1 MTAAGDGRRT
11 ASPASAGERSRSQI
25 HKPNL
30 DAVLPSQGASRFEL
44 DGAAGKSGEK
54 ENIVGNNGGG
64 DEFDDDFEL
73 MMGIDQT
80 HGGLLEDDEMGLLE
94 GPEGDMMPLGLDEV
108 GMVPADD
115 GSEGVGADTTAVG
128 DVRDVV
134 DAGAGRTGT
143 TAKSPRRA
151 SEATAV
157 ARTEASDHQMEE
169 SKSWAG
175 VGNVIPD
182 REELLPQRDA
192 LHATDQYVTVKA
204 VDGSERVY
212 APVRK
217 SSSIDSGT
225 LAAALRRSKGNL
237 LATKIDD
244 LLAAVEHDQ
253 FERVLQETKAEK
265 RRAKLEM
272 KREKEMAAAEEA
284 RVGEGS
290 EGPMSKRGE
299 CEAAGKQLWVEKYAP
314 VGFLD
319 LLSDELINREVVK
332 WVKGWDRCV
341 FGNKGGVN
349 RKADTSEPSTHSDDP
364 LGRPE
369 QKIILLAGPPGLGKT
384 TLAHIVAVHCG
395 YKPMEI
401 NASDERNGPALVSKI
416 VSAMEMTS
424 VTSDKRPNC
433 IIIDEIDGAS
443 GGGEGRSAIQAL
455 IKLAQAKIAGKREKD
470 AREVELVPGA
480 GGDANAKAQRATAQA
495 ARQTAKPL
503 TRPVICICNDLYA
516 PVLRP
521 LRDIAKVFVVKPPRS
536 EKLVDRLQT
545 ICRREK
551 LKADKSTLRGLIEKT
566 ECDIRSC
573 LNTMQFIAKKQRTM
587 KLSDIISVGAGQ
599 KDVSVGVFRI
609 WKDLLHLRQGP
620 SIIGKVAESD
630 SQRCLRRYNTLSDF
644 GDQDLVIG
652 GIYESLPSII
662 LFDMALAKTS
672 TVLEN
677 IQMVDC
683 IQRRVGRH
691 QEFSLLKYLPA
702 CTLRV
707 ASVLAGPEN
716 PSVRWPRLLQSTR
729 KDIAHRSM
737 MIHKWRLGMNPET
750 YASLAKTPAMLDVLP
765 YLPWLTAPALRPVSR
780 HLYSAEERKRL
791 EKVVNTMLSL
801 GVTFSLEGD
810 DDDPRTA
817 TASVPADGGTETAA
831 PSRALVE
838 FSPPLHALWRFEHA
852 EFIAAHTQTAPREM
866 PMPTRQM
873 MLHEL
878 DMERIKRNAWSQQE
892 KRGLPS
898 SMHPS
903 QAHAADTNASTFS
916 LNPDRKFTGAVPTTL
931 AQRLEENKR
940 NNGAKQR
947 GPSRPARK
955 RNWLDQLKDK
965 EASKGTT
972 LTSTQG
978 VVTKKPRAED
988 TAVLYKFHEGYTNAV
1003 RKPVKIHDLL

>member
-1 MTAAGDGRRT
+1 MTDGGDGRLSAST
-11 ASPASAGERSRSQI
+11 APAGERSQI

-30 DAVLPSQGASRFEL
+30 DAVLPSQGASRFDL
-44 DGAAGKSGEK
+44 AGAVGKSGEK
-54 ENIVGNNGGG
+54 ENIAGNNGGAG
-64 DEFDDDFEL
+64 DLDDDFEL
-73 MMGIDQT
+73 MMGIDQS

-108 GMVPADD
+108 GMVPGDD
-115 GSEGVGADTTAVG
+115 GSEDMGTVATAVG
-128 DVRDVV
+128 DVDR
-134 DAGAGRTGT
+134 GADEAKAT
-143 TAKSPRRA
+143 TTTRMNSGATVGPGAAA
-151 SEATAV
+151 SGK
-157 ARTEASDHQMEE
+157 QMEDT
-169 SKSWAG
+169 KSWAG

-192 LHATDQYVTVKA
+192 LHATDQYVTVRA
-204 VDGSERVY
+204 VDGSARVY
-212 APVRK
+212 APVREALCM
-217 SSSIDSGT
+217 DSGT
-225 LAAALRRSKGNL
+225 LTAALRRSKGNL
-237 LATKIDD
+237 LATKMDD
-244 LLAAVEHDQ
+244 LLAAVEQDQ

-265 RRAKLEM
+265 RRVKLEK
-272 KREKEMAAAEEA
+272 KREKAVADECRPGGGSDGPSKGEEGEEA
-284 RVGEGS
+284 T
-290 EGPMSKRGE
+290 
-299 CEAAGKQLWVEKYAP
+299 GKQLWVDKYAP

-332 WVKGWDRCV
+332 WVKAWDRCV
-341 FGNKGGVN
+341 FGSKGGAN
-349 RKADTSEPSTHSDDP
+349 RHLGASETSTNPGDP

-384 TLAHIVAVHCG
+384 TLAHIVAGHCG

-401 NASDERNGPALVSKI
+401 NASDERNGPALVAKV

-424 VTSDKRPNC
+424 VSSDKRPNC

-455 IKLAQAKIAGKREKD
+455 IKLAQAKIAGKREDTREVDLAPDGSAD
-470 AREVELVPGA
+470 ARA
-480 GGDANAKAQRATAQA
+480 RRATAH
-495 ARQTAKPL
+495 ARSAQQKAKPL

-521 LRDIAKVFVVKPPRS
+521 LRDVAKVFVVRPPRS

-551 LKADKSTLRGLIEKT
+551 LRADKSTLRGLIEKT

-573 LNTMQFIAKKQRTM
+573 LNTMQFIAKKQKTM
-587 KLSDIISVGAGQ
+587 KLSDIVSVGAGQ
-599 KDVSVGVFRI
+599 KDISVGVFRI
-609 WKDLLHLRQGP
+609 WRDLLHLRQGP

-630 SQRCLRRYNTLSDF
+630 SQRCLRRYNALSDF
-644 GDQDLVIG
+644 GDQDLVLG

-662 LFDMALAKTS
+662 LFDMALSKTS

-683 IQRRVGRH
+683 IQKRVGRY

-707 ASVLAGPEN
+707 AGVLAGPEN
-716 PSVRWPRLLQSTR
+716 PSVRWPRVLQSTR
-729 KDIAHRSM
+729 KDIANQSM

-750 YASLAKTPAMLDVLP
+750 FASLAKTPAMLDVLP
-765 YLPWLTAPALRPVSR
+765 YLPWLAAPALRPVSR

-791 EKVVNTMLSL
+791 EKVVDTMLSL
-801 GVTFSLEGD
+801 GVTFSLED
-810 DDDPRTA
+810 DDELAGTVM
-817 TASVPADGGTETAA
+817 ASVPGEGGAEPAA
-831 PSRALVE
+831 PARNQVQ
-838 FSPPLHALWRFEHA
+838 FSPPLHTLWQFDRA
-852 EFIAAHTQTAPREM
+852 EFISGEARTAPREM

-873 MLHEL
+873 VLHEL
-878 DMERIKRNAWSQQE
+878 DMERIKRNARSQQE
-892 KRGLPS
+892 KRGLAPS
-898 SMHPS
+898 TQLTHDLAHTADANGPTSS
-903 QAHAADTNASTFS
+903 QT
-916 LNPDRKFTGAVPTTL
+916 PDRKFTGAVPTTL

-940 NNGAKQR
+940 NSGAKQR
-947 GPSRPARK
+947 GPSRPVRK
-955 RNWLDQLKDK
+955 RNWLEQLKDR
-965 EASKGTT
+965 EASKETT

-988 TAVLYKFHEGYTNAV
+988 MAVLYKFHEGYPNAV